1 MPFKNKNDKTDTT
14 TKKSE
19 LLTRSSSDFN
29 YKEVLSKNTVESETK
44 AMIKSIKKQLLLS
57 QSCVR
62 PMNQSNPTLE

>member
-29 YKEVLSKNTVESETK
+29 YKGVLSKSYNKIQLKVK
-44 AMIKSIKKQLLLS
+44 LKQ
-57 QSCVR
+57 
-62 PMNQSNPTLE
+62 

>member
-57 QSCVR
+57 
-62 PMNQSNPTLE
+62 